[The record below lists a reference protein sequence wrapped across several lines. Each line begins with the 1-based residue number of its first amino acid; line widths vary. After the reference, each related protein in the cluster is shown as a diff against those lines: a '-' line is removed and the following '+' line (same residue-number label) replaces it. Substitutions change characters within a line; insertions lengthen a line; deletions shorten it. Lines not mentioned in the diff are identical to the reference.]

1 MAGSLGDLGGLLRQA
16 QKMQREMAA
25 KQEELGKRRFDG
37 SAGGGAVQVTVSGG
51 RQLLEVKIAKEAVDP
66 EEVDLLEDLVMAAV
80 NDALK
85 QAEEAFARELGELS
99 GGLGLPG
106 MM

>member
-16 QKMQREMAA
+16 QKMQRELAA
-25 KQEELGKRRFDG
+25 KQEELAKRRFDG
-37 SAGGGAVQVTVSGG
+37 SAGGGAVQVTVSGT
-51 RQLLEVKIAKEAVDP
+51 RQLLELKITPEAVDP
-66 EEVDLLEDLVMAAV
+66 SEVELLEDMVMAAV

-85 QAEEAFARELGELS
+85 QAEETFNKELGELS
-99 GGLGLPG
+99 GGMGLPG

>member
-25 KQEELGKRRFDG
+25 KQEELGKRRFEG
-37 SAGGGAVQVTVSGG
+37 SAGGGAVRATVSGA
-51 RQLLEVKIAKEAVDP
+51 RQVLELKIAPEAI
-66 EEVDLLEDLVMAAV
+66 ETGEAELLEDMVLAAV

-85 QAEEAFARELGELS
+85 QAEETFARELGELS
-99 GGLGLPG
+99 GGMGLPG